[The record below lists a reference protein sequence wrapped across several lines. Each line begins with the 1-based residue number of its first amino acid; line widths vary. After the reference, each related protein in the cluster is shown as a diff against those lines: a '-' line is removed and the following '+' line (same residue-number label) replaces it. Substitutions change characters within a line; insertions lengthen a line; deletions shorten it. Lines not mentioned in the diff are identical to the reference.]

1 MASKP
6 IDYKRV
12 TELLIRDVISDWR
25 SACRDEHIE
34 LDESRRIKKRIATRL
49 VSLIKND
56 DMPIEEILRIANDY
70 KRDFAFLSHNVDV
83 DELERYI
90 HETMR

>member
-1 MASKP
+1 MTSKS

-25 SACRDEHIE
+25 SASRDEHIE

-49 VSLIKND
+49 VALIKND
-56 DMPIEEILRIANDY
+56 DMPLEEIIRIANDY
-70 KRDFAFLSHNVDV
+70 KRDFEFLDHNIDV

-90 HETMR
+90 CETMR